1 METRFLLKNICKYYY
16 KKTPSFKKEKF
27 PVLKNVNMRI
37 YDKKINAVLGKSGSG
52 KSTLARILM
61 NLEHFSSGEILYK
74 GNNILTTP
82 LKTFRRKNQIMFQNP
97 YLSVNPYFKIEKIL
111 REPLL
116 IDRKN
121 KIEISRRINYFLDLL
136 EIEKELLNRYP
147 SEISGGQLQRIVL
160 ARSLLLSPEFLIL
173 DEPFSS
179 LDEIMAVRLIR
190 LFKEIFIKL
199 NIGVL
204 FISHHIKRVEFLS
217 DYITIIKN
225 CSVHTQV
232 TKEEFIAQKPE
243 L

>member
-1 METRFLLKNICKYYY
+1 
-16 KKTPSFKKEKF
+16 
-27 PVLKNVNMRI
+27 
-37 YDKKINAVLGKSGSG
+37 
-52 KSTLARILM
+52 
-61 NLEHFSSGEILYK
+61 
-74 GNNILTTP
+74 
-82 LKTFRRKNQIMFQNP
+82 MFQNP